1 MESRQEGGFTHS
13 SAGMKM
19 MPSRDGKA
27 LLEELN
33 CGDDQRAE
41 KAARDLKS
49 WLSCHTS
56 THKENLIMNL
66 KTMLGS
72 REVEKRWWATR
83 ALAEIVEPQ
92 VTSLLVEA
100 LSDPE
105 VTVGYCAA
113 LALRGQAP
121 PQAVPAL
128 IAKLGEEDRMLAHL
142 AADALISIGATAVPN
157 LLETLKSSH
166 SQAARLEAIRALAR
180 IGDPRSIPALFET
193 LDKESALIEFWA
205 NEGLERMGVGMVFY
219 KPGG

>member
-1 MESRQEGGFTHS
+1 MASRQEGG
-13 SAGMKM
+13 SARPPTGMKM
-19 MPSRDGKA
+19 ISSEDGQA
-27 LLEELN
+27 LLEDLN
-33 CGDDQRAE
+33 SGDDLRAE
-41 KAARDLKS
+41 KAARDLEA
-49 WLSCHTS
+49 WLSSHTS
-56 THKENLIMNL
+56 TDKENLRKSL
-66 KTMLGS
+66 KAMLGS
-72 REVEKRWWATR
+72 HEVEKRWWATR

-100 LSDPE
+100 LSDLD

-128 IAKLGEEDRMLAHL
+128 IAKLSGKDRMLAHL
-142 AADALISIGATAVPN
+142 AADALISIGAAAVPN

-166 SQAARLEAIRALAR
+166 SQAARLEAVRALAR

-193 LDKESALIEFWA
+193 LDKESALIEYWA
-205 NEGLERMGVGMVFY
+205 NEGLERMCVGMVFY